1 MLAYLFFL
9 AEEHAAAG
17 GHGAGHGSDA
27 LLDPHSWGLVF
38 WSAITFGVVL
48 FILRKAAWGP
58 ILEGL
63 EKREKTIADAIAAAQ
78 RDRVEA
84 AKALEEHRKKL
95 EQVRNEAQAI
105 LNETAADSKRMMEE
119 SAAKAAALGKRS
131 SRRSTAC
138 CDSVPG
144 TEKASTK
151 VPPNAP
157 TRPPMANRAMS
168 QPISTCLYLLVAKRA
183 QRVSKP
189 ALRTE
194 DEVDM

>member
-119 SAAKAAALGKRS
+119 SAAKAAAE
-131 SRRSTAC
+131 A
-138 CDSVPG
+138 
-144 TEKASTK
+144 EATK
-151 VPPNAP
+151 
-157 TRPPMANRAMS
+157 
-168 QPISTCLYLLVAKRA
+168 
-183 QRVSKP
+183 QR
-189 ALRTE
+189 ALRDIELAKAKAVDDLRKQTVE
-194 DEVDM
+194 LALGLSEKVIGAEIDRGKQKRLVDEFLTSYEKN